1 MKNILLIHSMYQTYG
16 GEDSNLEDEINLLEK
31 EFNVEKLIFR
41 NSNSFSPISILSF
54 FLNSNYSSNKILKN
68 KLNKCNFDSVYIH
81 NSWFKSNL
89 GIFKILKKKNI
100 NTIVKIHN
108 FRYFCT
114 SSFFSNKHASKNETC
129 NACGFVGKG
138 NLRFNKYYPESFLKS
153 FFVIW
158 HNKKYLKILKL
169 NEIKILAISNF
180 HKEQLS
186 NIGIESKK
194 IDIYLNPIKKYT
206 YSDNS
211 YNPNS
216 DYLVYVG
223 RLTESKGI
231 KELISVWQNF
241 KKGNLKLFIVGKLD
255 SKFLDME
262 NAKKHNI
269 FFLGE
274 KSHEDA
280 LNIIK
285 NARALVTLTKMYE
298 GQPRVLCEASTM
310 GVPSIFPDFGSMGDF
325 FPNDYFLKFKQF
337 DYIDLTLKLKSTSQI
352 DLLNSLSKDVFENIN
367 SLLDDEKLISQFKQV
382 MNKKND
388 Q

>member
-41 NSNSFSPISILSF
+41 NSNSLRPADILSF
-54 FLNSNYSSNKILKN
+54 FLNSNYQSNKSLKN
-68 KLNKCNFDSVYIH
+68 KLDKFKVDSVYIH

-89 GIFKILKKKNI
+89 GIFKILKKKKI
-100 NTIVKIHN
+100 DTIVKIHN

-114 SSFFSNKHASKNETC
+114 LSFFSNKHALKNEIC
-129 NACGFVGKG
+129 NACGFVGRG
-138 NLRFNKYYPESFLKS
+138 NMRFNKYYPESFIKS

-158 HNKKYLKILKL
+158 HNKKYLKILKS

-180 HKEQLS
+180 HKEKLS
-186 NIGIESKK
+186 NVGIDSKK
-194 IDIYLNPIKKYT
+194 INIYLNPIKKFK
-206 YSDNS
+206 YSENS

-231 KELISVWQNF
+231 NELISVW
-241 KKGNLKLFIVGKLD
+241 KKFNNENLKLYIVGKLD
-255 SKFLDME
+255 SKFLNIE
-262 NAKKHNI
+262 NAKKYNI
-269 FFLGE
+269 LFLGE

-280 LNIIK
+280 LSIIK

-337 DYIDLTLKLKSTSQI
+337 DYEDLILKLNTISQN
-352 DLLNSLSKDVFENIN
+352 DLLSSISIEVFENIN
-367 SLLDDEKLISQFKQV
+367 RLLDDKKLISQFKQV
-382 MNKKND
+382 MDKKND
-388 Q
+388 